1 MTVKFDLVWG
11 AVTVN
16 AWDFRQVGLI
26 PYKFSD
32 LLLAGLCRCTSRSAI
47 VARKWNRVSLRNNSV
62 SEGSRSVKRPRFR
75 YLNMWQKLAIG
86 VAGAAVL
93 AGAVWFTIRQINKDV
108 VTVQTAV
115 VTRQDL
121 TSVVTASGEIKP
133 LTYTNVLGEGIG
145 KITEIV
151 VKEGDHVKKGDVLL
165 RLESIQ
171 PSADVDAQRAN
182 LEAADAGIKSA
193 EASGISAE
201 ADINSR
207 AADLEHAKL
216 EWQRGQELFKEGLVP
231 KQDYDTRK
239 ATYDS
244 AVAALA
250 SAQARAEQS
259 RALLGQAHS
268 GLTQNR
274 AMLNRLTDVLRKT
287 TYTAPIE
294 GVVTYIAVRVGE
306 NVVPGIQNA
315 TGSYLMTISN
325 MSVVTSEVMVDETDI
340 TSVRAGETADVTIDA
355 LPGKYFTG
363 KVTEVGTQAV
373 LRSSGLA
380 STQSTTGNQE
390 AKDFKVVVTLENP
403 PEGLRPGLSSTA
415 KIITAQKHSVIT
427 IPIQAFAV
435 RTKRDLEE
443 AAKQAGRKPDDS
455 ITLAAGRPAQDTGPG
470 PSSTSKDTEIQGI
483 FVVRGGRAEFVPV
496 ATGIMGVTDI
506 EVTSGVKEGDEIVTG
521 SYKALRTLKPDAR
534 VKVDNSPPK
543 ITDDNRS

>member
-1 MTVKFDLVWG
+1 MNT
-11 AVTVN
+11 
-16 AWDFRQVGLI
+16 
-26 PYKFSD
+26 
-32 LLLAGLCRCTSRSAI
+32 
-47 VARKWNRVSLRNNSV
+47 
-62 SEGSRSVKRPRFR
+62 
-75 YLNMWQKLAIG
+75 WQKIGIG

-93 AGAVWFTIRQINKDV
+93 AGAVWLTIRQINKDV
-108 VTVQTAV
+108 VTVQTAA

-121 TSVVTASGEIKP
+121 TSIVTASGEIKP

-171 PSADVDAQRAN
+171 PSADVDAQRASI
-182 LEAADAGIKSA
+182 ESADAGVRSA
-193 EASGISAE
+193 EANRISTE
-201 ADINSR
+201 ADIKAR

-216 EWQRGQELFKEGLVP
+216 EWDRGQELFKEGLIP

-244 AVAALA
+244 AIAALA

-268 GLTQNR
+268 GLSQNQ
-274 AMLNRLTDVLRKT
+274 AMLNRLRDVLRKT

-294 GVVTYIAVRVGE
+294 GVVTYIAVRAGE

-340 TSVRAGETADVTIDA
+340 TSVRLGEAADVTIDA
-355 LPGKYFTG
+355 LPGKYFKG

-403 PEGLRPGLSSTA
+403 PDGLRPGLSSTA
-415 KIITAQKHSVIT
+415 RITTAQKKGVIT
-427 IPIQAFAV
+427 IPIQALAV
-435 RTKRDLEE
+435 RTKKDLEE
-443 AAKQAGRKPDDS
+443 AAKLAGRKPDDS
-455 ITLAAGRPAQDTGPG
+455 ITLAASRPAPDAGSAG
-470 PSSTSKDTEIQGI
+470 PSSTKDTEIQGI
-483 FVVRGGRAEFVPV
+483 FVVRRGRAEFVPV
-496 ATGIMGVTDI
+496 ETGIMGVTDI
-506 EVTSGVKEGDEIVTG
+506 EVTSGVNEGDPIITG

-534 VKVDNSPPK
+534 VKIDNSPPK
-543 ITDDNRS
+543 VTDDNRS